1 MRYAPHRPTHAV
13 SCHAGGWARDPRQRA
28 TVLKSLRQRIAQIEG
43 RVPAFGAPLA
53 GPSLAHSFATPD
65 PHQDPHE
72 DGGVSPRKTPPST
85 SSSSLPFPSAPNA
98 SMDHRPVAAWTFGEA
113 FLDHA
118 IGPTGLAADSVHEIK
133 PGRLPL
139 TASAGDGTEPMGDAA
154 PLPDWSGAWG
164 AARLLALTLAIRRL
178 ALLRDQNPDAPQ
190 TTLWCQPAHASRDL
204 GAFYAPGLA
213 QIGLPP
219 ENLIIVETRR
229 SDETLWTLEEALR
242 AGSLALVIG
251 QLDAVDLTPARRL
264 ALAAQQHG
272 TPCLLLTHPDSPSAA
287 ATASAGSESLKVI
300 DRPPFSRVNR

>member
-1 MRYAPHRPTHAV
+1 
-13 SCHAGGWARDPRQRA
+13 
-28 TVLKSLRQRIAQIEG
+28 
-43 RVPAFGAPLA
+43 
-53 GPSLAHSFATPD
+53 
-65 PHQDPHE
+65 
-72 DGGVSPRKTPPST
+72 
-85 SSSSLPFPSAPNA
+85 
-98 SMDHRPVAAWTFGEA
+98 MDHRAVAAWTFGEA

-229 SDETLWTLEEALR
+229 PDETLWTLEEALR

-287 ATASAGSESLKVI
+287 ATASRWRARPSAGGAHPLQTIAGDVVHRLPGPPRLRLSPERLRGRALFSSASGYEVEWCDETFCFRVATPFR
-300 DRPPFSRVNR
+300 DRADGARRTRRHSA